1 MKYLLMV
8 GLTVA
13 LIGCQNGVNSGVG
26 VVGETQVGGNTIGSE
41 EVTSSGIDG
50 VYYGGDSYNPTAT
63 MSGGD
68 YVYSTT
74 GGNGTGGYNQAS
86 NGDFYDNASYGKNVV
101 GGSQA
106 PAKDRVIYFSYD
118 SSRIDERSKALIMA
132 HSKYLKSHPNVK
144 VLLEGHTDSRG
155 SRGYNVAL
163 GERRAI
169 SVLRLFTQLNVPA
182 KQIRVIS
189 YGEENPAVAG
199 NNENAYKRNRRV
211 VIQY

>member
-1 MKYLLMV
+1 MKYLLIL

-13 LIGCQNGVNSGVG
+13 LIGCQNSGLG
-26 VVGETQVGGNTIGSE
+26 TAGSNTTLGNKE
-41 EVTSSGIDG
+41 VVTSSGIDG
-50 VYYGGDSYNPTAT
+50 VYYGGDNYQPGA
-63 MSGGD
+63 
-68 YVYSTT
+68 ST
-74 GGNGTGGYNQAS
+74 GYNTAS
-86 NGDFYDNASYGKNVV
+86 NGDFYDNASYGQNVV

-118 SSRIDERSKALIMA
+118 SSRIDDRSKALIEA
-132 HSKYLKSHPNVK
+132 HSEYLRNHPNVK

-155 SRGYNVAL
+155 SRGYNIGL

-169 SVLRLFTQLNVPA
+169 SVLKLFTQLNVPA
-182 KQIRVIS
+182 AQIRVIS

>member
-13 LIGCQNGVNSGVG
+13 LIGCQNGVNSAA
-26 VVGETQVGGNTIGSE
+26 TMGNTQKGLSTE
-41 EVTSSGIDG
+41 QAVTSGIDG
-50 VYYGGDSYNPTAT
+50 VYYGGDSYNPAETTDNVYGTA
-63 MSGGD
+63 
-68 YVYSTT
+68 
-74 GGNGTGGYNQAS
+74 GGYNQAS
-86 NGDFYDNASYGKNVV
+86 NGDFYDSASYGKNVV
-101 GGSQA
+101 GGGKA
-106 PAKDRVIYFSYD
+106 PAKDRVIYFSFD
-118 SSRIDERSKALIMA
+118 SSRIDERSKALVSA
-132 HSKYLKSHPNVK
+132 HSAYLRKHPNVK

-169 SVLRLFTQLNVPA
+169 SVLRLFTQLNVPE
-182 KQIRVIS
+182 KQFRVVS

-199 NNENAYKRNRRV
+199 SNENAYKRNRRV

>member
-1 MKYLLMV
+1 MKYLLMI

-13 LIGCQNGVNSGVG
+13 LVGCQNGVNNGAGVIG
-26 VVGETQVGGNTIGSE
+26 GTDGSVVGSE

-50 VYYGGDSYNPTAT
+50 VYYGGDSYNPTAA

-68 YVYSTT
+68 YTYSTT
-74 GGNGTGGYNQAS
+74 SGGYNQAS
-86 NGDFYDNASYGKNVV
+86 NGDFYDNATYGKNVV
-101 GGSQA
+101 GGSTA
-106 PAKDRVIYFSYD
+106 PAKDRVIYFSFD
-118 SSRIDERSKALIMA
+118 SSRIDERSKALVAA
-132 HSKYLKSHPNVK
+132 HSEYLRSHPNVK

-169 SVLRLFTQLNVPA
+169 SVLRLFTKLNVPA
-182 KQIRVIS
+182 KQIRVVS

-199 NNENAYKRNRRV
+199 SNENAYKRNRRV

>member
-13 LIGCQNGVNSGVG
+13 LIGCQNGVKNGTG
-26 VVGETQVGGNTIGSE
+26 TVGGAETSGAYSGGE
-41 EVTSSGIDG
+41 EVVTSSGIDG
-50 VYYGGDSYNPTAT
+50 VYYGGDSYNPAA
-63 MSGGD
+63 D
-68 YVYSTT
+68 NVYSS
-74 GGNGTGGYNQAS
+74 TGGYNQAS
-86 NGDFYDNASYGKNVV
+86 NGDFYDNAAYGKNVV
-101 GGSQA
+101 GGSKA
-106 PAKDRVIYFSYD
+106 PAKDRVIYFSFD
-118 SSRIDERSKALIMA
+118 SSRIDERSKALITA
-132 HSKYLKSHPNVK
+132 HGKYLKNHPNVK

-169 SVLRLFTQLNVPA
+169 SVLRLFTQLSVPA

-189 YGEENPAVAG
+189 YGEEKPAVAG